1 MKELVQM
8 PIFVTGHCHRI
19 TQTETDCFPLLA
31 IPSHIGVRAGG
42 ARGGRRFGEH
52 LRSVG
57 NYDVDTPVARYFNAA
72 NYPISDIKVSA
83 ISPINDDDDSR
94 KRHDKRLF

>member
-1 MKELVQM
+1 MLNYIINVYY
-8 PIFVTGHCHRI
+8 HRI
-19 TQTETDCFPLLA
+19 
-31 IPSHIGVRAGG
+31 INVVGG
-42 ARGGRRFGEH
+42 D
-52 LRSVG
+52 
-57 NYDVDTPVARYFNAA
+57 NDVDKPVARYFNAA